1 MIIRLLIVFSIIF
14 QGFNFAGSLDI
25 SQCKILKFEKSNCC
39 ETPKTC
45 CCKKSNICKC
55 TIKKPVSNQDNSQE
69 LIISKTNDSN
79 ELNELSHISTFITKS
94 DFTFSQNFI
103 FNFILKTYQA
113 YTNLPLLA

>member
-14 QGFNFAGSLDI
+14 QGFNFASPINI
-25 SQCKILKFEKSNCC
+25 SQCKILKFEKSQCC
-39 ETPKTC
+39 QIAKTC
-45 CCKKSNICKC
+45 CCIKSNTCKC
-55 TIKKPVSNQDNSQE
+55 TIKKPVSKLDNSQE